1 MFTYSQACDICGCAA
16 SSFSMGLLPNSKHH
30 FIGLRTSLNSF
41 ESRDVHS
48 ISSRANSKEYFL
60 TNELYGRYKFAK
72 KFQVL
77 AFIPYVY
84 NQKTD
89 SLQKQ
94 SINGIGDISLLMNY
108 VFIDNSDSL
117 TKKFKQVGTIGGGL
131 KTPTGQFFKLGFEEI
146 NMLPGTGSWDFI
158 FNANYSIQYKSFGLQ
173 SESSF
178 TLKTTN
184 KYLYQ
189 FGNAFSN
196 SELLF
201 YRWVLNSN
209 LKIIPQIGLNFNHN
223 WKDRKN
229 GFFSEDTFNGG
240 NILNAQFNLALL
252 FKNLAF
258 SSQIYIP
265 LKQNLNQGFVSQKSS
280 IRFSVNYFIKNKKI

>member
-30 FIGLRTSLNSF
+30 FIGLRTSYKSF
-41 ESRDVHS
+41 ESRDLHS
-48 ISSRANSKEYFL
+48 ISSRATSNENFL
-60 TNELYGRYKFAK
+60 TSELYGRYKFAK

-89 SLQKQ
+89 SVQTLTIK
-94 SINGIGDISLLMNY
+94 GMGDISLLMNY

-158 FNANYSIQYKSFGLQ
+158 FNANYSIQYKAIGIQ

-178 TLKTTN
+178 TLKTAN
-184 KYLYQ
+184 KNLYQ
-189 FGNAFSN
+189 FGNSVSN
-196 SELLF
+196 SELFF

-209 LKIIPQIGLNFNHN
+209 LKIIPQFGVNFNHN

-229 GFFSEDTFNGG
+229 GFLSDDTFNGG
-240 NILNAQFNLALL
+240 NILNAQINLAILY
-252 FKNLAF
+252 KNWACT
-258 SSQIYIP
+258 SQFFIP
-265 LKQNLNQGFVSQKSS
+265 LKQNLNEGYVSQTSS
-280 IRFSVNYFIKNKKI
+280 IRLSINYFIKNKNK